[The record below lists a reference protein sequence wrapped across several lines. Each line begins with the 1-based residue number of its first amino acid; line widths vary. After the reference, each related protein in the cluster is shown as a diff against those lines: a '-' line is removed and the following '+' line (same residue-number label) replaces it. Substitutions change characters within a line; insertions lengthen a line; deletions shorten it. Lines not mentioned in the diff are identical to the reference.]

1 MTAHGWNG
9 NRLAAKAGRA
19 TSTISGYLTG
29 DVTLTRERLE
39 WLVGRMG
46 LGLADVE
53 KGIASARLVYPEPPP
68 AASPVDPTPE
78 EWAIIDQAVAFGLG
92 EMADLL
98 RAQCLREI
106 REAHFLR
113 QRKEA
118 EVLVER
124 LKRHTRAERRAL
136 GEFAPEFQTWAVCV
150 RLCDESEK
158 TAPHSPRQALAW
170 AVLACRVAVQVPEEE
185 GFRAC
190 LLAFAQAFVANA
202 LRAKGRLR
210 KADKVFIAVQMN
222 WAKGNNTAGLLDEGR
237 LLDLQ
242 ASLRRDQ
249 RRFKEALELH
259 GSALRVAQPDQLGL
273 IYLNLAT
280 TLKDKGDYA
289 KALAVLEASKPLVHG
304 LRRPRLAYG
313 LRFTLVFILCRTGR
327 AGDALTLLTE
337 VKELAE
343 QLQNDLDL
351 IRTLWLESQVLKELG
366 RRPEAIET
374 LQQVRRDFA
383 ARSMP
388 FQFALASIDLAQIYR
403 EQSRWPEVT
412 ALAEEMLRNF
422 MAEGVVP
429 EILAA
434 MALLKEAAGRC
445 QVTASLLISLQRYL
459 SKAERNPKLRFT
471 AGYENGGARN
481 GAPEGEFL

>member
-1 MTAHGWNG
+1 
-9 NRLAAKAGRA
+9 
-19 TSTISGYLTG
+19 
-29 DVTLTRERLE
+29 
-39 WLVGRMG
+39 
-46 LGLADVE
+46 
-53 KGIASARLVYPEPPP
+53 
-68 AASPVDPTPE
+68 
-78 EWAIIDQAVAFGLG
+78 
-92 EMADLL
+92 MADLL

-118 EVLVER
+118 EVLVGR

-222 WAKGNNTAGLLDEGR
+222 WAKGNNAAGLLDEGR

-259 GSALRVAQPDQLGL
+259 GSALKVAQPDQLAV
-273 IYLNLAT
+273 IYLNLAS
-280 TLKDKGDYA
+280 TLKDRGDYGD
-289 KALAVLEASKPLVHG
+289 ALAVLEGTDSLVHG
-304 LRRPRLAYG
+304 LRRPRLVLI
-313 LRFTLVFILCRTGR
+313 LRFSKVFVLCRLGR
-327 AGDALTLLTE
+327 AGEALSLVHE
-337 VKELAE
+337 VRTLAE
-343 QLQNDLDL
+343 QLRNDLDL
-351 IRTLWLESQVLKELG
+351 IRTLWLESQVLKKLG
-366 RRPEAIET
+366 RTDEAVEI

-383 ARSMP
+383 ARSMLLD
-388 FQFALASIDLAQIYR
+388 FAVASLDLALIHL
-403 EQSRWPEVT
+403 EQSRWVEVT
-412 ALAEEMLRNF
+412 ALAEEMLRSF
-422 MAEGVVP
+422 TAAGMVP

-434 MALLKEAAGRC
+434 MAMLKEAAGRC
-445 QVTASLLISLQRYL
+445 EVTTSLLISLQQYL
-459 SKAERNPKLRFT
+459 KMFARNPKLRFI
-471 AGYENGGARN
+471 GGHESGGAWNR
-481 GAPEGEFL
+481 APEEEFI